1 MQKLCDITPC
11 PTRALKASAP
21 IAYLQKANA
30 MTKSTS
36 KSGMKT
42 LLVAN
47 PKGGSGKTTLAT
59 NLAGYFSSQGL
70 RTAILDM
77 DRQQSATGWLNMRED
92 ALPVIT
98 EFSKQTTPAPD
109 WLVIDSPAGLHGK
122 MLERALKLA
131 TRVVVPISPSLFD
144 MNASAEFLAALK
156 TERDVRKGKTFVGV
170 VGMRIDPRTRM
181 GLTLQDFLSTQD
193 LPVLAYLRYAQSY
206 VNAAFEGKSLFDLP
220 PHLASRELEQWD
232 YLINWLNQEIAA

>member
-1 MQKLCDITPC
+1 MVKQ
-11 PTRALKASAP
+11 R
-21 IAYLQKANA
+21 
-30 MTKSTS
+30 
-36 KSGMKT
+36 MKT

-59 NLAGYFSSQGL
+59 NLAGYLASIGQQVAL
-70 RTAILDM
+70 MDM
-77 DRQQSATGWLNMRED
+77 DRQQSATAWLALREES
-92 ALPVIT
+92 LPPIAR
-98 EFSKQTTPAPD
+98 FRSGARPD

-131 TRVVVPISPSLFD
+131 TQVVVPISHSLFD
-144 MNASAEFLAALK
+144 MAASQDFLAALQA
-156 TERDVRKGKTFVGV
+156 ERGVRKGRIFVGV

-181 GLTLQDFLSTQD
+181 GVTLQEFLESQD

-220 PHLASRELEQWD
+220 HHQASRELEQWD
-232 YLINWLNQEIAA
+232 YLINWINQEIAP

>member
-1 MQKLCDITPC
+1 M
-11 PTRALKASAP
+11 
-21 IAYLQKANA
+21 
-30 MTKSTS
+30 S
-36 KSGMKT
+36 KPAMKT

-59 NLAGYFSSQGL
+59 NLAGYLARRGL
-70 RTAILDM
+70 RTALLDL
-77 DRQQSATGWLNMRED
+77 DRQQSASQWLALREA
-92 ALPVIT
+92 ALPGIST
-98 EFSKQTTPAPD
+98 FSKHGAGNLD

-131 TRVVVPISPSLFD
+131 SHVLVPIAPSLFD
-144 MNASAEFLAALK
+144 MRASTDFLTSLQAER
-156 TERDVRKGKTFVGV
+156 EVRKGKVFVGM
-170 VGMRIDPRTRM
+170 VGMRIDPRTRVGM
-181 GLTLQDFLSTQD
+181 ELQEFLDAQG

-232 YLINWLNQEIAA
+232 YLIQWLNQETQA

>member
-1 MQKLCDITPC
+1 MGKRQM
-11 PTRALKASAP
+11 R
-21 IAYLQKANA
+21 
-30 MTKSTS
+30 
-36 KSGMKT
+36 T

-59 NLAGYFSSQGL
+59 NLAGYLAGIGQQVAL
-70 RTAILDM
+70 LDM
-77 DRQQSATGWLNMRED
+77 DRQQSASAWLDLREEG
-92 ALPVIT
+92 LPPIAR
-98 EFSKQTTPAPD
+98 FQAGASPD

-131 TRVVVPISPSLFD
+131 TQVVVPISPSMFD
-144 MNASAEFLAALK
+144 MAASQDFLAALRE
-156 TERDVRKGKTFVGV
+156 ERAVRKGKVFVGV

-181 GLTLQDFLSTQD
+181 GLTLQEFLERQD

-220 PHLASRELEQWD
+220 HHLASRELEQWD
-232 YLINWLNQEIAA
+232 YLINWLNQEISP

>member
-1 MQKLCDITPC
+1 M
-11 PTRALKASAP
+11 
-21 IAYLQKANA
+21 
-30 MTKSTS
+30 S
-36 KSGMKT
+36 KRQMKT

-59 NLAGYFSSQGL
+59 NLAGYLAGTGQQV
-70 RTAILDM
+70 AIMDM
-77 DRQQSATGWLNMRED
+77 DRQQSATTWLDLREE
-92 ALPVIT
+92 ALPAISR
-98 EFSKQTTPAPD
+98 FQQGANPD

-131 TRVVVPISPSLFD
+131 SQVVVPVSPSLFD
-144 MNASAEFLAALK
+144 MAASQDFLAALAA
-156 TERDVRKGKTFVGV
+156 ERAVRKGKVFVGV

-181 GLTLQDFLSTQD
+181 GLTLQEFLERQG

-220 PHLASRELEQWD
+220 HHLASRELEQWD
-232 YLINWLNQEIAA
+232 YLINWLNQEIV